1 MCFGGS
7 GGNQGGS
14 SSAEDGE
21 TRRAHSRAGI
31 PASQTRAYFREQEN
45 PASGRAANNNKSI
58 LHSKDEQGNLVA
70 QSVAYGKGNF
80 ADGSIK
86 PENILGKRDDIK
98 EVLAKIGN
106 ATLSASGNSIMRTD
120 PKTGAIVGTIGGVN
134 KSGGLWGGTDIMSV
148 LGAGAKD
155 DMGVATGLVTPQLY
169 EQNIRREEK
178 YGEQSRQFVG
188 KDAAGIKS
196 IRDANKAKNPMDRDG
211 DGSMF
216 TSTDNFGVVYGI
228 GSADGSG
235 GGGQPAI
242 YNPSLA
248 EGYRGIP
255 QLDPNSPVDTNK
267 TYFGSFMKKA
277 GIPLASLLIPGGGI
291 PLAAQK
297 LDEMGFIPDALKG
310 EGGKPIPT
318 KRGRVNPD
326 LPTQFATSGSGISL
340 IDKSTKNAIKDERG
354 VFSNVGTSTVTP
366 KDWNYGLNDPNTDYS
381 EAIRANIKKQDFVK
395 LNPEFWKDVNIDN
408 SKIPVAEFFRSN
420 PSLWGTDDTGDGQE
434 LFDQVMPPVEVIDV
448 ENSASMGYSPWS
460 FTYPDYIGPSSW
472 GSGKYSSGVGTGE
485 AIVAGSNMPS
495 GFTAPIGP
503 ATTAI
508 DPWYNPTTGQ
518 YWDAPTGGYS
528 APSGWIRGYAPTPY
542 TS

>member
-1 MCFGGS
+1 MG

-14 SSAEDGE
+14 DSSDDGE
-21 TRRAHSRAGI
+21 TRRAHSEAGI
-31 PASQTRAYFREQEN
+31 PASQTRAYFREKEN

-70 QSVAYGKGNF
+70 KSVAYGEGNF

-134 KSGGLWGGTDIMSV
+134 KNGGLWGGTDIMSV
-148 LGAGAKD
+148 LGAGAKN

-178 YGEQSRQFVG
+178 YGERSSQFVG
-188 KDAAGIKS
+188 KSADEIAS
-196 IRDANKAKNPMDRDG
+196 IRAANKAKNPMDRDG
-211 DGSMF
+211 DGGMF
-216 TSTDNFGVVYGI
+216 TSTDDLGVVYGI

-297 LDEMGFIPDALKG
+297 LDKMGFIPDALKG
-310 EGGKPIPT
+310 EGGVSTPT
-318 KRGRVNPD
+318 RRGRVDPD

-340 IDKSTKNAIKDERG
+340 IDKSTKNAIEDALG
-354 VFSNVGTSTVTP
+354 ALPNVGTSTVEP

-381 EAIRANIKKQDFVK
+381 EAIRANIKNKDYVK
-395 LNPEFWKDVNIDN
+395 LNPDYWKDVNVDE
-408 SKIPVAEFFRSN
+408 SKMPVAKFFRSN
-420 PSLWGTDDTGDGQE
+420 SSIWGTDDTDDGQE
-434 LFDQVMPPVEVIDV
+434 LFDQVMPPVEAIDV
-448 ENSASMGYSPWS
+448 QNRASMNYSPWS
-460 FTYPDYIGPSSW
+460 FTSPDYIGPSSW
-472 GSGKYSSGVGTGE
+472 GSGKYSGGVGTSK

-495 GFTAPIGP
+495 GFTAPTGP
-503 ATTAI
+503 ANTVI

>member
-58 LHSKDEQGNLVA
+58 FHSKDEQGNLVA
-70 QSVAYGKGNF
+70 KSVAYGEGNF

-178 YGEQSRQFVG
+178 YGERSSQFVG
-188 KDAAGIKS
+188 KSADEIES
-196 IRDANKAKNPMDRDG
+196 IRAANKAKNPMDRDG
-211 DGSMF
+211 DGGMF

-267 TYFGSFMKKA
+267 TYFGSFMQKA

-297 LDEMGFIPDALKG
+297 LDKMGFIPDALKG
-310 EGGKPIPT
+310 GEQPNYSSPIGP
-318 KRGRVNPD
+318 N

-340 IDKSTKNAIKDERG
+340 IDKSTKNAIEDALG
-354 VFSNVGTSTVTP
+354 ALPNVGTSTVEPIVKTEANAFSDFSKPWSDLTP
-366 KDWNYGLNDPNTDYS
+366 NEQAQFMTQYKVRLGGDMLGRAKIIYENQRQPSTIKYHGNNNDSPYAS
-381 EAIRANIKKQDFVK
+381 EIKKLVQ
-395 LNPEFWKDVNIDN
+395 
-408 SKIPVAEFFRSN
+408 
-420 PSLWGTDDTGDGQE
+420 
-434 LFDQVMPPVEVIDV
+434 PVEVIDV

-460 FTYPDYIGPSSW
+460 FTSPVYRGPSSW

>member
-1 MCFGGS
+1 MG

-14 SSAEDGE
+14 DSSDDGE
-21 TRRAHSRAGI
+21 TRRAHSEAGI
-31 PASQTRAYFREQEN
+31 PASQTRAYFREKEN

-70 QSVAYGKGNF
+70 KSVAYGEGNF

-134 KSGGLWGGTDIMSV
+134 KNGGLWGGTDIMSV
-148 LGAGAKD
+148 LGAGAKN

-178 YGEQSRQFVG
+178 YGERSSQFVG
-188 KDAAGIKS
+188 KSADEIAS
-196 IRDANKAKNPMDRDG
+196 IRAANKAKNPMDRDG
-211 DGSMF
+211 DGGMF
-216 TSTDNFGVVYGI
+216 TSTDDLGVVYGI

-297 LDEMGFIPDALKG
+297 LDKMGFIPDALKG
-310 EGGKPIPT
+310 EGGVSTPT
-318 KRGRVNPD
+318 RRGRVDPD

-340 IDKSTKNAIKDERG
+340 IDKSTKNAIEDALGALPKFDA
-354 VFSNVGTSTVTP
+354 STVAPKVKTEANAFSDFSKSWSDLTP
-366 KDWNYGLNDPNTDYS
+366 TRK
-381 EAIRANIKKQDFVK
+381 VK
-395 LNPEFWKDVNIDN
+395 Y
-408 SKIPVAEFFRSN
+408 
-420 PSLWGTDDTGDGQE
+420 WGTDDNDNNNA
-434 LFDQVMPPVEVIDV
+434 DASVEKAAEAIDV
-448 ENSASMGYSPWS
+448 QNRASMNYSPWS
-460 FTYPDYIGPSSW
+460 FTSPDYIGPSSW
-472 GSGKYSSGVGTGE
+472 GSGKYSGGVGATN

-495 GFTAPIGP
+495 GFTAPTGP
-503 ATTAI
+503 ASTAI

>member
-1 MCFGGS
+1 MG

-14 SSAEDGE
+14 DSSDDGE
-21 TRRAHSRAGI
+21 TRRAHSEAGI
-31 PASQTRAYFREQEN
+31 PASQTRAYFREKEN

-70 QSVAYGKGNF
+70 KSVAYGEGNF

-134 KSGGLWGGTDIMSV
+134 KNGGLWGGTDIMSV
-148 LGAGAKD
+148 LGAGAKN

-178 YGEQSRQFVG
+178 YGERSSQFVG
-188 KDAAGIKS
+188 KSADEIAS
-196 IRDANKAKNPMDRDG
+196 IRAANKAKNPMDRDG
-211 DGSMF
+211 DGGMF
-216 TSTDNFGVVYGI
+216 TSTDDLGVVYGI

-267 TYFGSFMKKA
+267 TYFGSFMQKA

-297 LDEMGFIPDALKG
+297 LDKMGFIPDALKG
-310 EGGKPIPT
+310 GEQPNYSSPID
-318 KRGRVNPD
+318 PD

-340 IDKSTKNAIKDERG
+340 IDKSTKNAIEDALGALPKFDA
-354 VFSNVGTSTVTP
+354 STVEPKVKTEANAFSDFSKSWSDLTP
-366 KDWNYGLNDPNTDYS
+366 NEQARLITQFNVEPGGDMLSKAKIIYENQRQPS
-381 EAIRANIKKQDFVK
+381 KVK
-395 LNPEFWKDVNIDN
+395 Y
-408 SKIPVAEFFRSN
+408 
-420 PSLWGTDDTGDGQE
+420 WGTDDNDDNDNNNADASVGKGAE
-434 LFDQVMPPVEVIDV
+434 AIDV
-448 ENSASMGYSPWS
+448 QNRASMNYSPWS
-460 FTYPDYIGPSSW
+460 FTYPDYIGPASW
-472 GSGKYSSGVGTGE
+472 GSGKYSGGVGTSK

-495 GFTAPIGP
+495 GFTAPTGP
-503 ATTAI
+503 ANTVI
-508 DPWYNPTTGQ
+508 DPWYNPMTGQ

>member
-21 TRRAHSRAGI
+21 TRRAHSEAGI
-31 PASQTRAYFREQEN
+31 PASQTRAYFREKEN

-58 LHSKDEQGNLVA
+58 LHSRDEQGNLVA
-70 QSVAYGKGNF
+70 KSVAYGEGNF

-134 KSGGLWGGTDIMSV
+134 KNGGLWGGTDIMSV
-148 LGAGAKD
+148 LGAGAKN

-178 YGEQSRQFVG
+178 YGERSRQFVG
-188 KDAAGIKS
+188 KSADEIAS
-196 IRDANKAKNPMDRDG
+196 IRAANRAKNPMDRDG
-211 DGSMF
+211 DGGMF
-216 TSTDNFGVVYGI
+216 TSTDDLGVVYGI

-267 TYFGSFMKKA
+267 TYFGSLMKKA

-297 LDEMGFIPDALKG
+297 LDKMGFIPDALKG
-310 EGGKPIPT
+310 GEQPNYSSPI
-318 KRGRVNPD
+318 GPD

-340 IDKSTKNAIKDERG
+340 IDKSTKNAIEDALGALPKFDASAVAPKVKTEENA
-354 VFSNVGTSTVTP
+354 FSDFSKSWSDLTPNEQAQFMTQFNVEPGGDSL
-366 KDWNYGLNDPNTDYS
+366 G
-381 EAIRANIKKQDFVK
+381 RARRIYENQRQPSKVK
-395 LNPEFWKDVNIDN
+395 Y
-408 SKIPVAEFFRSN
+408 
-420 PSLWGTDDTGDGQE
+420 WGTDDNDNNNA
-434 LFDQVMPPVEVIDV
+434 DASVEKAAEAIDV
-448 ENSASMGYSPWS
+448 ENRASMGYSPWS
-460 FTYPDYIGPSSW
+460 FISQDYIGPSSW
-472 GSGKYSSGVGTGE
+472 GSGKYSGGVGTSK

-495 GFTAPIGP
+495 GFTAPTGP
-503 ATTAI
+503 ASTAI
-508 DPWYNPTTGQ
+508 DPWYNPMTGQ